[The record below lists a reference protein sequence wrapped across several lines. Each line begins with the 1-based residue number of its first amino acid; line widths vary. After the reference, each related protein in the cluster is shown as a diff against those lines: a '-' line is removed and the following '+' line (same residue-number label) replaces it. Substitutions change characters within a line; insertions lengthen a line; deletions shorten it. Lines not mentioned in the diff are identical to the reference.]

1 MGFWIMDYTL
11 DELHEALKFLCCWD
25 AEISGLRNLTQLS
38 ISVGVNLRCTFT
50 LKGDSASLL
59 GILFSVFTILV

>member
-1 MGFWIMDYTL
+1 MRFCC
-11 DELHEALKFLCCWD
+11 EAQGLFG
-25 AEISGLRNLTQLS
+25 GLRNLTQLS